1 MARQCNLMRK
11 SDIDLFILAGE
22 PSGDLQGALLI
33 EQLLAIH
40 PNLKIAAVAGP
51 RMRAFPIQC
60 IEPMESLQVMGFID
74 VALALPKIAKLFFHV
89 RKKILALNPKA
100 FIGIDYPG
108 FNLRLHTSLKKKG
121 FQGKQIHYICPTV
134 WAWGKG
140 RIPTMA
146 KSLDLLL
153 TLLPF
158 EPACFEKTGLQTDY
172 VGHPLTQV
180 ISHFTPD
187 PSFRKRFGFTSSD
200 KILSL
205 FPGSREKEVQRNLPL
220 MLKTAEKLQTKDP
233 HLKIAICSAH
243 PSIKGDIPVS
253 ENYNLM
259 KNSHLALAKSGTVVL
274 ELALH
279 KIPTVVPYAINPL
292 DVFLATKVFQINLP
306 FYSMPNIIM
315 QKEVFPEL
323 FGPQLTEKSLNTH
336 AENLWHNETRR
347 KECVADCDQLW
358 TILGDKSASK
368 IAAEKIL
375 QQLVKLM

>member
-1 MARQCNLMRK
+1 
-11 SDIDLFILAGE
+11 
-22 PSGDLQGALLI
+22 
-33 EQLLAIH
+33 
-40 PNLKIAAVAGP
+40 
-51 RMRAFPIQC
+51 
-60 IEPMESLQVMGFID
+60 
-74 VALALPKIAKLFFHV
+74 
-89 RKKILALNPKA
+89 
-100 FIGIDYPG
+100 
-108 FNLRLHTSLKKKG
+108 
-121 FQGKQIHYICPTV
+121 
-134 WAWGKG
+134 
-140 RIPTMA
+140 
-146 KSLDLLL
+146 
-153 TLLPF
+153 
-158 EPACFEKTGLQTDY
+158 
-172 VGHPLTQV
+172 
-180 ISHFTPD
+180 
-187 PSFRKRFGFTSSD
+187 
-200 KILSL
+200 
-205 FPGSREKEVQRNLPL
+205 
-220 MLKTAEKLQTKDP
+220 
-233 HLKIAICSAH
+233 
-243 PSIKGDIPVS
+243 
-253 ENYNLM
+253 M